1 MTATTDFDI
10 HAKQDLAGVE
20 KKWEQFQDEND
31 ISKIEDIDERI
42 LKEEIEKDLGF
53 VSKMTVQEYT
63 LFQKWQEVQRKY
75 PTTETHGLFGTQKVL
90 DDAVNNKI
98 GNVRNNI
105 WIPESPE
112 DYEKLEPV
120 LEFTDDHEIIEK
132 GGQLGAKTENKR
144 GKTTKLNNKSE
155 TWNTLRTFLSTM
167 KNNSNIGRQ
176 LFFNVKDNKSD
187 KHLGVI
193 CISGDFMDLTPRD
206 SAIGWDR
213 QSKTFGGMINHTA
226 IGSSIVP
233 TQPLGYSYTGGKL
246 LAYLCLSDIVQNLW
260 KEKYGDHLVGVTT
273 TSLYGKSKTN
283 TLSQYD
289 GLKYWKKMGF
299 TMGSVSYEP
308 QLNTKNLIK
317 QWLKKNH
324 TRKYFEWYEAT
335 RANGQPLKRD
345 HKNRSYMF
353 TYSRLGIPKE
363 YIKTD
368 HARGIYFARL
378 YNNTYEFLRGEVKE
392 DQLDKRFDNSTEALV
407 NVWKN
412 KHAKNRVKN
421 LLATN
426 RFSYDSH
433 FYDDLIYLDW
443 EQCKEKYLNQVGR

>member
-1 MTATTDFDI
+1 MTAVPKEDFDI
-10 HAKQDLAGVE
+10 HAKQDLEGVE
-20 KKWEQFQDEND
+20 KKWKQFQEEND
-31 ISKIEDIDERI
+31 IEALEQIDERVLTEAI
-42 LKEEIEKDLGF
+42 QKDLGY

-63 LFQKWQEVQRKY
+63 LFQKWQEVHRKF
-75 PTTETHGLFGTQKVL
+75 PTTESTTLYGTE
-90 DDAVNNKI
+90 KI
-98 GNVRNNI
+98 LTSPEQRTQIDTVRNNI

-112 DYEKLEPV
+112 DYDKLEPV
-120 LEFTDDHEIIEK
+120 LEFTDDSTKNFK
-132 GGQLGAKTENKR
+132 GKAVRTAKLSEN
-144 GKTTKLNNKSE
+144 
-155 TWNTLRTFLSTM
+155 WNTLRTFLSTM

-176 LFFNVKDNKSD
+176 MFFIVNDNRSG

-233 TQPLGYSYTGGKL
+233 TQPLGYNFTGGKL
-246 LAYLCLSDIVQNLW
+246 LAYLCLSDEVQNKW
-260 KEKYGDHLVGVTT
+260 KEKYGDKLVGVTT
-273 TSLYGKSKTN
+273 TSLYGKAKAN

-289 GLKYWKKMGF
+289 GLKYWKRMGF

-308 QLNTKNLIK
+308 QPETKKLIK

-353 TYSRLGIPKE
+353 TYSKMGIDKKL
-363 YIKTD
+363 IKTD

-378 YNNTYEFLRGEVKE
+378 YENTYEYLRGEVKDDGLSKLSNIFE
-392 DQLDKRFDNSTEALV
+392 QYAISNP
-407 NVWKN
+407 
-412 KHAKNRVKN
+412 KHASKRIKN
-421 LLATN
+421 LLATD
-426 RFSYDSH
+426 RFSKESH

>member
-1 MTATTDFDI
+1 MSDI
-10 HAKQDLAGVE
+10 EEKWVE
-20 KKWEQFQDEND
+20 DQNKIWSDEND
-31 ISKIEDIDERI
+31 ISKVEDISESA
-42 LKEEIEKDLGF
+42 LKSAIEKDLSF

-63 LFQKWQEVQRKY
+63 LYEKWIEVHEKYKTVETNNFFDDKPALVDPTQEAFIKTVK
-75 PTTETHGLFGTQKVL
+75 
-90 DDAVNNKI
+90 
-98 GNVRNNI
+98 NNI

-112 DYEKLEPV
+112 DIDKLEPV
-120 LEFTDDHEIIEK
+120 LEFTDDTELNFNGQKRRGDLSEK
-132 GGQLGAKTENKR
+132 
-144 GKTTKLNNKSE
+144 
-155 TWNTLRTFLSTM
+155 WNTLRTFLSTM

-176 LFFNVKDNKSD
+176 LFFNVNDNRSG

-246 LAYLCLSDIVQNLW
+246 LAYLCLSDDVQRIW
-260 KEKYGDHLVGVTT
+260 QEKYGDKLVGVTT
-273 TSLYGKSKTN
+273 TSLYGKAKAN

-289 GLKYWKKMGF
+289 GLKYWKRMGF

-308 QLNTKNLIK
+308 QPETKKLIK

-353 TYSRLGIPKE
+353 TYSKMGIEKSL
-363 YIKTD
+363 IKTD

-378 YNNTYEFLRGEVKE
+378 YENTYEYLRGEVK
-392 DQLDKRFDNSTEALV
+392 DDGLISRFDSSTEALV
-407 NVWKN
+407 KVWKD
-412 KHAKNRVKN
+412 KHASKRIKN
-421 LLATN
+421 LLATD
-426 RFSYDSH
+426 RFSKESH